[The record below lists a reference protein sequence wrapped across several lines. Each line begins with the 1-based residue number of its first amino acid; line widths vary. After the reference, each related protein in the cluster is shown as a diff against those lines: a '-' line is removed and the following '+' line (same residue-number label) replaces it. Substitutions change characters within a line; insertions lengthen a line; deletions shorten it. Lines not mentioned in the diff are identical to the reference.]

1 MPGTLVEGNYEQIF
15 LNMKRVKQDCWL
27 RGSVVERQSSA
38 GELFLSYARPVAD
51 G

>member
-1 MPGTLVEGNYEQIF
+1 MPGTLVEGIYEQIF

-38 GELFLSYARPVAD
+38 GVLSRSCARPAAD